1 MDFCTGKRC
10 VMKGHLFKVL
20 GKLKEI
26 AIYLSNDDW
35 TELSEWVESRYK
47 KVQQNCENMLAVEV
61 RLLKPQFKNE
71 DTKKTKKENTRKLFA
86 LERFGGSAN
95 EEPTKETESRRCSL
109 GNRERIVYA
118 EERELCDDDYLFC
131 EDCETFFIEEC
142 PVHGP
147 PVFIKDTVV
156 EFSGPDRA
164 CLTLPEGLSIVS
176 SKIRNAGFGV

>member
-71 DTKKTKKENTRKLFA
+71 DTKKTKKENTRKAFQNQKAPSLITSHSEEDEDEVFKGFTEDTASAMEETVSVQKIDREMSTSVCESEANKDIYPGINDLIEVILF
-86 LERFGGSAN
+86 
-95 EEPTKETESRRCSL
+95 
-109 GNRERIVYA
+109 RI
-118 EERELCDDDYLFC
+118 
-131 EDCETFFIEEC
+131 
-142 PVHGP
+142 
-147 PVFIKDTVV
+147 
-156 EFSGPDRA
+156 
-164 CLTLPEGLSIVS
+164 
-176 SKIRNAGFGV
+176 N